1 MANLVDIFTQSSGLK
16 GETTVL
22 STSEDLPKD
31 KPSLFDS
38 LLKTSIED
46 IENSSAQNTNSKIVS
61 QNITSNLEKSP
72 LDAEVIE
79 VNTKLIDE
87 GLDSEAINLD
97 ENSNSEE
104 VIKDLSKNITN
115 ELNKDNTKKDEIKEP
130 TKNIQNSI
138 SSKNSLLDRL
148 VLEVKN
154 SNLEQVPKVEQI
166 LSEPLENVDIV
177 NSDKSFIKSLDKV
190 IEGLKNQ
197 NNLEQKLDSE
207 KIIISKDDKLVEI
220 IKEQE
225 ILIEDING
233 NSLKMEI
240 NSKDELKSALDEIM
254 SRLSVIEQY
263 STEKK
268 EDEKPKEDKPKEQEI
283 LIEDI
288 NGNNLQIKDDNSQ
301 NLDDVTLETTQNLS
315 QIIVNSEDRQN
326 IENQIETSVVLKDGL
341 NFENILIVEDEVAN
355 SDAIKNETVKNE
367 NNLNSQ
373 NILIVENEVVKTEN
387 NTKVDQ
393 KLSLMDQLIQT
404 NSKKDI
410 TTKIEESATSNP
422 QSVEQINKNSKDVA
436 SNIFLAEQKN
446 SLNNQLLF
454 NKNEAVNI
462 LKNASSIEDI
472 EKSANIL
479 DLDANNL
486 EVEQNISSESLND
499 LSVDEKEILD
509 RKNILNSILNEKNIR
524 SVDVRNLITNSI
536 EASKAL
542 LEDTINI
549 LDDKILDIQPN
560 LVNSIQSRIVGA
572 KQQMA
577 SMMSDVA
584 RQMYENYKPPVTVF
598 RMNLNPGDLGTI
610 SVLMKQDKSSGLTIN
625 MSVSNI
631 ATLELLMENQNMLR
645 NSLAKTF
652 NDSANFNLDFSKG
665 EGGQSQGDSSSNQN
679 QRDKRDSNTQ
689 EILRLKKENKDY
701 EEKNDYM

>member
-1 MANLVDIFTQSSGLK
+1 MANLVDIFTQTSGLK

-46 IENSSAQNTNSKIVS
+46 IENSSTQNTNSKIVS
-61 QNITSNLEKSP
+61 QNSTSNLEKSP
-72 LDAEVIE
+72 LDGEVLEID
-79 VNTKLIDE
+79 TKLS
-87 GLDSEAINLD
+87 GEAIEFETINLD

-104 VIKDLSKNITN
+104 VIKDLSKNVTN
-115 ELNKDNTKKDEIKEP
+115 DLNNDNTKKDEAKEP
-130 TKNIQNSI
+130 VKNIQNSL

-154 SNLEQVPKVEQI
+154 SNLEQVSKGEQI
-166 LSEPLENVDIV
+166 LSEPLKNLENVDIES
-177 NSDKSFIKSLDKV
+177 NDKTFIKSLDEV
-190 IEGLKNQ
+190 IEDLKSQ
-197 NNLEQKLDSE
+197 NNLEEKLDSE
-207 KIIISKDDKLVEI
+207 KIIISKDDKSVEI

-225 ILIEDING
+225 VLV
-233 NSLKMEI
+233 K
-240 NSKDELKSALDEIM
+240 
-254 SRLSVIEQY
+254 
-263 STEKK
+263 
-268 EDEKPKEDKPKEQEI
+268 
-283 LIEDI
+283 DI
-288 NGNNLQIKDDNSQ
+288 NGNNLQIKDENSQ

-315 QIIVNSEDRQN
+315 QIVVNSEDRQN
-326 IENQIETSVVLKDGL
+326 IENQIETSTVLKDSL

-355 SDAIKNETVKNE
+355 SDAIKNEVIKNE
-367 NNLNSQ
+367 NKVISENV
-373 NILIVENEVVKTEN
+373 LIIQDEAIKSEDVKINN

-410 TTKIEESATSNP
+410 TTKIEESDTSNP

-509 RKNILNSILNEKNIR
+509 RKNILNSILNEKDVR

-549 LDDKILDIQPN
+549 VDDKVLDIQPN

-652 NDSANFNLDFSKG
+652 NDNANFNLDFSKG

-679 QRDKRDSNTQ
+679 QKDKRDSNTQ

>member
-1 MANLVDIFTQSSGLK
+1 MANLVDIFTQLSGLK

-61 QNITSNLEKSP
+61 QNITLNLEKSS
-72 LDAEVIE
+72 LDAEVVE

-87 GLDSEAINLD
+87 SLDSEAINLD
-97 ENSNSEE
+97 ENSNIEE

-225 ILIEDING
+225 IL
-233 NSLKMEI
+233 
-240 NSKDELKSALDEIM
+240 
-254 SRLSVIEQY
+254 V
-263 STEKK
+263 
-268 EDEKPKEDKPKEQEI
+268 
-283 LIEDI
+283 EDI
-288 NGNNLQIKDDNSQ
+288 NGNNLQIKDDNIQ
-301 NLDDVTLETTQNLS
+301 NLDELTLETTQNLS

-326 IENQIETSVVLKDGL
+326 IENQIETSIVLKDSL
-341 NFENILIVEDEVAN
+341 NFENILIVEDEVVK

-367 NNLNSQ
+367 NKLNSQ

>member
-1 MANLVDIFTQSSGLK
+1 MANLVDIFTQTSGLK

-46 IENSSAQNTNSKIVS
+46 IENSSTQNTNSKIVS
-61 QNITSNLEKSP
+61 QNSTSNLEKSP
-72 LDAEVIE
+72 LDGEVLEID
-79 VNTKLIDE
+79 TKLS
-87 GLDSEAINLD
+87 GEAIEFETINLD

-104 VIKDLSKNITN
+104 VIKDLSKNVTN
-115 ELNKDNTKKDEIKEP
+115 DLNNDNTKKDEAKEP
-130 TKNIQNSI
+130 VKNIQNSL

-154 SNLEQVPKVEQI
+154 SNLEQVSKGEQI
-166 LSEPLENVDIV
+166 LSEPLKNLENVDIES
-177 NSDKSFIKSLDKV
+177 NDKTFIKSLDEV
-190 IEGLKNQ
+190 IEDLKSQ
-197 NNLEQKLDSE
+197 NNLEEKLDSS
-207 KIIISKDDKLVEI
+207 KIVISKDDKSVEI

-225 ILIEDING
+225 VLVKDING
-233 NSLKMEI
+233 NSL
-240 NSKDELKSALDEIM
+240 
-254 SRLSVIEQY
+254 
-263 STEKK
+263 
-268 EDEKPKEDKPKEQEI
+268 
-283 LIEDI
+283 
-288 NGNNLQIKDDNSQ
+288 QIKDENTKVVELVTSEKTQ
-301 NLDDVTLETTQNLS
+301 DVS
-315 QIIVNSEDRQN
+315 QIIVN
-326 IENQIETSVVLKDGL
+326 IENTQELENKIQTSTILKDSL
-341 NFENILIVEDEVAN
+341 NSENILIVQDEIVN
-355 SDAIKNETVKNE
+355 DEAIKNEVIKNE
-367 NNLNSQ
+367 NKVISENV
-373 NILIVENEVVKTEN
+373 LIIQDEAIKSEDVKINN

-393 KLSLMDQLIQT
+393 KLSLMDQLIQS

-410 TTKIEESATSNP
+410 TTKIEEAVSLNP
-422 QSVEQINKNSKDVA
+422 QSIEQTNKNSKDVA

-479 DLDANNL
+479 DLNANNL
-486 EVEQNISSESLND
+486 EVEQNISSENLTD

-509 RKNILNSILNEKNIR
+509 RKNILNSILNEKDVR

-549 LDDKILDIQPN
+549 VDDKVLDIQPN

-652 NDSANFNLDFSKG
+652 NDNANFNLDFSKG

-679 QRDKRDSNTQ
+679 QKDKRDSNTQ

>member
-233 NSLKMEI
+233 N
-240 NSKDELKSALDEIM
+240 
-254 SRLSVIEQY
+254 
-263 STEKK
+263 
-268 EDEKPKEDKPKEQEI
+268 
-283 LIEDI
+283 
-288 NGNNLQIKDDNSQ
+288 NLQIKDENSQ
-301 NLDDVTLETTQNLS
+301 NLDDLTLETTQNLS

-326 IENQIETSVVLKDGL
+326 IENQIETSTVLKDSL

-462 LKNASSIEDI
+462 LKNASTIEDI

>member
-1 MANLVDIFTQSSGLK
+1 MANLVDIFTQTSGLK

-46 IENSSAQNTNSKIVS
+46 IENSSTQNTNSKIVS
-61 QNITSNLEKSP
+61 QNSTSNLEKSP
-72 LDAEVIE
+72 LDGEVLEID
-79 VNTKLIDE
+79 TKLS
-87 GLDSEAINLD
+87 GEAIEFETINLD

-104 VIKDLSKNITN
+104 VIKDLSKNVTN
-115 ELNKDNTKKDEIKEP
+115 DLNNDNTKKDEAKEP
-130 TKNIQNSI
+130 VKNIQNSL

-154 SNLEQVPKVEQI
+154 SNLEQVSKGEQI
-166 LSEPLENVDIV
+166 LSEPLKNLENVDIES
-177 NSDKSFIKSLDKV
+177 NDKTFIKSLDEV
-190 IEGLKNQ
+190 IEDLKSQ
-197 NNLEQKLDSE
+197 NNLEEKLDSS
-207 KIIISKDDKLVEI
+207 KIVISKDDKSVEI

-225 ILIEDING
+225 VLVKDING
-233 NSLKMEI
+233 NSL
-240 NSKDELKSALDEIM
+240 
-254 SRLSVIEQY
+254 
-263 STEKK
+263 
-268 EDEKPKEDKPKEQEI
+268 
-283 LIEDI
+283 
-288 NGNNLQIKDDNSQ
+288 QIKDENTKVVELVTSEKTQ
-301 NLDDVTLETTQNLS
+301 DVS
-315 QIIVNSEDRQN
+315 QIIVN
-326 IENQIETSVVLKDGL
+326 IENTQELENKIQTSTILKDSL
-341 NFENILIVEDEVAN
+341 NSENILIVQDEIVN
-355 SDAIKNETVKNE
+355 DEAIKNEVIKNE
-367 NNLNSQ
+367 NKVISENV
-373 NILIVENEVVKTEN
+373 LIIQDEAIKSEDVKINN
-387 NTKVDQ
+387 NTKVEQ

-410 TTKIEESATSNP
+410 TAKIEEAVSLNP
-422 QSVEQINKNSKDVA
+422 QSIEQTNKNSKELA
-436 SNIFLAEQKN
+436 SNIFLADQKN

-454 NKNEAVNI
+454 NKNEAINI
-462 LKNASSIEDI
+462 LKNASGIEDI

-479 DLDANNL
+479 DLNANNL
-486 EVEQNISSESLND
+486 EVEQNISSENLTD

-509 RKNILNSILNEKNIR
+509 RKNILNSILNEKDVR

-549 LDDKILDIQPN
+549 VDDKVLDIQPN

-689 EILRLKKENKDY
+689 EILKLKKENKDY

>member
-16 GETTVL
+16 GEATVL

-61 QNITSNLEKSP
+61 QNITSNLEKSS

-87 GLDSEAINLD
+87 VLDSEAINLD

-233 NSLKMEI
+233 N
-240 NSKDELKSALDEIM
+240 
-254 SRLSVIEQY
+254 
-263 STEKK
+263 
-268 EDEKPKEDKPKEQEI
+268 
-283 LIEDI
+283 
-288 NGNNLQIKDDNSQ
+288 NLQIKDDNSQ
-301 NLDDVTLETTQNLS
+301 NLDEVTLETTQNLS

-326 IENQIETSVVLKDGL
+326 IENQIETSTVLKDSL

-689 EILRLKKENKDY
+689 DILKLKKENKDY

>member
-1 MANLVDIFTQSSGLK
+1 MANLVDIFTQTSGLK

-46 IENSSAQNTNSKIVS
+46 IENSSTQNTNSKIVS
-61 QNITSNLEKSP
+61 QNSTSNLEKSP
-72 LDAEVIE
+72 LDGEVLEID
-79 VNTKLIDE
+79 TKLS
-87 GLDSEAINLD
+87 GEAIEFETINLD

-104 VIKDLSKNITN
+104 VIKDLSKNVTN
-115 ELNKDNTKKDEIKEP
+115 DLNNDNTKKDEAKEP
-130 TKNIQNSI
+130 VKNIQNSL

-154 SNLEQVPKVEQI
+154 SNLEQVSKGEQI
-166 LSEPLENVDIV
+166 LSEPLKNLENVDIES
-177 NSDKSFIKSLDKV
+177 NDKTFIKSLDEV
-190 IEGLKNQ
+190 IEDLKSQ
-197 NNLEQKLDSE
+197 NNLEEKLDSE
-207 KIIISKDDKLVEI
+207 KIIISQDDKSVEI

-225 ILIEDING
+225 VLAKDING
-233 NSLKMEI
+233 NSL
-240 NSKDELKSALDEIM
+240 
-254 SRLSVIEQY
+254 
-263 STEKK
+263 
-268 EDEKPKEDKPKEQEI
+268 
-283 LIEDI
+283 
-288 NGNNLQIKDDNSQ
+288 QIKDENTKVVELVTSEKTQ
-301 NLDDVTLETTQNLS
+301 DVS
-315 QIIVNSEDRQN
+315 QIIVN
-326 IENQIETSVVLKDGL
+326 IENTQELENKIQTSTILKDSL
-341 NFENILIVEDEVAN
+341 NSENILIVQDEIVN
-355 SDAIKNETVKNE
+355 DEAIKNEVIKNE
-367 NNLNSQ
+367 NKVISENV
-373 NILIVENEVVKTEN
+373 LIIQDEAIKSEDVKINN
-387 NTKVDQ
+387 NTKVEQ

-410 TTKIEESATSNP
+410 TTKIEEAVSLNP
-422 QSVEQINKNSKDVA
+422 QSIEQTNKNSKDVA

-479 DLDANNL
+479 DLNANNL

-509 RKNILNSILNEKNIR
+509 RKNILNSILNEKDVR

-549 LDDKILDIQPN
+549 VDDKVLDIQSN

-679 QRDKRDSNTQ
+679 QKDKRDSNTQ

>member
-166 LSEPLENVDIV
+166 LSEPLENVDIA

-233 NSLKMEI
+233 N
-240 NSKDELKSALDEIM
+240 
-254 SRLSVIEQY
+254 
-263 STEKK
+263 
-268 EDEKPKEDKPKEQEI
+268 
-283 LIEDI
+283 
-288 NGNNLQIKDDNSQ
+288 NLQIKDENSQ

-326 IENQIETSVVLKDGL
+326 IENQIETSTVLKDSL

-462 LKNASSIEDI
+462 LKNASTIEDI

-689 EILRLKKENKDY
+689 EILKLKKENKDY

>member
-1 MANLVDIFTQSSGLK
+1 MANLVDIFTQTSGLK

-46 IENSSAQNTNSKIVS
+46 IENSSTQNTNSKIVS
-61 QNITSNLEKSP
+61 QNSTSNLEKSP
-72 LDAEVIE
+72 LDGEVLEID
-79 VNTKLIDE
+79 TKLS
-87 GLDSEAINLD
+87 GEAIEFETINLD

-104 VIKDLSKNITN
+104 VIKDLSKNVTN
-115 ELNKDNTKKDEIKEP
+115 DLNNDNTKKDEAKEP
-130 TKNIQNSI
+130 VKNIQNSL

-154 SNLEQVPKVEQI
+154 SNLEQVSKGEQI
-166 LSEPLENVDIV
+166 LSEPLKNVDIV
-177 NSDKSFIKSLDKV
+177 NSDKTFIKSLDKV
-190 IEGLKNQ
+190 IEVLKNQ
-197 NNLEQKLDSE
+197 NNLEEKLDSS
-207 KIIISKDDKLVEI
+207 KIVISKDDKSVEI

-225 ILIEDING
+225 VLVKDING
-233 NSLKMEI
+233 NSL
-240 NSKDELKSALDEIM
+240 
-254 SRLSVIEQY
+254 
-263 STEKK
+263 
-268 EDEKPKEDKPKEQEI
+268 
-283 LIEDI
+283 
-288 NGNNLQIKDDNSQ
+288 QIKDENTKVVELVTSEKTQ
-301 NLDDVTLETTQNLS
+301 DVS
-315 QIIVNSEDRQN
+315 QIIVN
-326 IENQIETSVVLKDGL
+326 IENTQELENKIQTSTILKDSL
-341 NFENILIVEDEVAN
+341 NSENILIVQDEIVN
-355 SDAIKNETVKNE
+355 DEAIKNEVIKNE
-367 NNLNSQ
+367 NKVISENV
-373 NILIVENEVVKTEN
+373 LIIQDEAIKSEDVKINN
-387 NTKVDQ
+387 NTKVEQ
-393 KLSLMDQLIQT
+393 KLSLMDQLIQS

-410 TTKIEESATSNP
+410 TAKIEEAVSLNP
-422 QSVEQINKNSKDVA
+422 QSIEQTNKNSKELA
-436 SNIFLAEQKN
+436 SNIFLADQKN

-462 LKNASSIEDI
+462 LKNASGIEDI

-479 DLDANNL
+479 DLNANNL
-486 EVEQNISSESLND
+486 EVEQNISSENLTD

-509 RKNILNSILNEKNIR
+509 RKNILNSILNEKDVR

-549 LDDKILDIQPN
+549 VDDKVLDIQPN

-679 QRDKRDSNTQ
+679 QKDKRDSNTQ

>member
-1 MANLVDIFTQSSGLK
+1 MANLVDIFTQSSVLK
-16 GETTVL
+16 GEATVL

-72 LDAEVIE
+72 LDAEAIE

-87 GLDSEAINLD
+87 GFDSQAINLD

-166 LSEPLENVDIV
+166 LSEPLKNLENVDIE
-177 NSDKSFIKSLDKV
+177 NNDKTFIKSLDKV
-190 IEGLKNQ
+190 IEGLKSQ
-197 NNLEQKLDSE
+197 NNLEEKLDNS
-207 KIIISKDDKLVEI
+207 KIVISKDDKSVEI
-220 IKEQE
+220 I
-225 ILIEDING
+225 
-233 NSLKMEI
+233 
-240 NSKDELKSALDEIM
+240 
-254 SRLSVIEQY
+254 
-263 STEKK
+263 
-268 EDEKPKEDKPKEQEI
+268 KEQEI

-288 NGNNLQIKDDNSQ
+288 NGNNLQIKDENSQ
-301 NLDDVTLETTQNLS
+301 NLDDLTLETTQNLS
-315 QIIVNSEDRQN
+315 QIIVNSEDGQN
-326 IENQIETSVVLKDGL
+326 IENQIETSTVLKDSL
-341 NFENILIVEDEVAN
+341 NFENILIVEDEVVK

-393 KLSLMDQLIQT
+393 KLSLMDQLIQA

>member
-61 QNITSNLEKSP
+61 QNITSNLEKSS

-233 NSLKMEI
+233 N
-240 NSKDELKSALDEIM
+240 
-254 SRLSVIEQY
+254 
-263 STEKK
+263 
-268 EDEKPKEDKPKEQEI
+268 
-283 LIEDI
+283 
-288 NGNNLQIKDDNSQ
+288 NLQIKDENSQ
-301 NLDDVTLETTQNLS
+301 NLDDVNLETTQNLS
-315 QIIVNSEDRQN
+315 QIIVNNEDRQN
-326 IENQIETSVVLKDGL
+326 IENQIETSTVLKDGL

-355 SDAIKNETVKNE
+355 SDTIKNETVKNE

-410 TTKIEESATSNP
+410 TTKIEESSTSNP

>member
-61 QNITSNLEKSP
+61 QNITSNLENSS
-72 LDAEVIE
+72 LESEVVE

-87 GLDSEAINLD
+87 VLDSEAINLD

-104 VIKDLSKNITN
+104 VIKDLSKNIKN

-166 LSEPLENVDIV
+166 LSEPLENVDIA

-225 ILIEDING
+225 IL
-233 NSLKMEI
+233 
-240 NSKDELKSALDEIM
+240 
-254 SRLSVIEQY
+254 V
-263 STEKK
+263 
-268 EDEKPKEDKPKEQEI
+268 
-283 LIEDI
+283 EDI
-288 NGNNLQIKDDNSQ
+288 NGNNLQIKDENSQ
-301 NLDDVTLETTQNLS
+301 NLDDLTLETTQNLS

-326 IENQIETSVVLKDGL
+326 IENQIETSTVLKDSL

-422 QSVEQINKNSKDVA
+422 QSLEQINKNSKEVA

-462 LKNASSIEDI
+462 LKNASTIEDI

-689 EILRLKKENKDY
+689 DILKLKKENKDY

>member
-233 NSLKMEI
+233 N
-240 NSKDELKSALDEIM
+240 
-254 SRLSVIEQY
+254 
-263 STEKK
+263 
-268 EDEKPKEDKPKEQEI
+268 
-283 LIEDI
+283 
-288 NGNNLQIKDDNSQ
+288 NLQIKDENSQ
-301 NLDDVTLETTQNLS
+301 NLDDLTLETTQNLS

-326 IENQIETSVVLKDGL
+326 IENQIETSTVLKDSL

-462 LKNASSIEDI
+462 LKNASTIEDI

-689 EILRLKKENKDY
+689 DILKLKKENKDY

>member
-16 GETTVL
+16 GEATVL

-46 IENSSAQNTNSKIVS
+46 IENSSTQNTNSKIVS
-61 QNITSNLEKSP
+61 QNITSNLEKSS

-87 GLDSEAINLD
+87 GLDSEDINLD

-207 KIIISKDDKLVEI
+207 KIIISQDDKLVEI

-233 NSLKMEI
+233 N
-240 NSKDELKSALDEIM
+240 
-254 SRLSVIEQY
+254 
-263 STEKK
+263 
-268 EDEKPKEDKPKEQEI
+268 
-283 LIEDI
+283 
-288 NGNNLQIKDDNSQ
+288 NLQIKDENSQ

-326 IENQIETSVVLKDGL
+326 IENQIETSVVLKDSL

-355 SDAIKNETVKNE
+355 SDTIKNETVKNE

-393 KLSLMDQLIQT
+393 KLSLMDQLIQS

-410 TTKIEESATSNP
+410 TAKIEEAVSLNP
-422 QSVEQINKNSKDVA
+422 ESIEQTNKNSKELA
-436 SNIFLAEQKN
+436 SNIFLADQKN

-462 LKNASSIEDI
+462 LKNASGIEDI

-479 DLDANNL
+479 DLNANNL
-486 EVEQNISSESLND
+486 EVEQNISSENLTD

-509 RKNILNSILNEKNIR
+509 RKNILNSILNEKDVR

-549 LDDKILDIQPN
+549 VDDKVLDIQPN

-652 NDSANFNLDFSKG
+652 NDNANFNLDFSKG

-679 QRDKRDSNTQ
+679 QKDKRDSNTQ

>member
-97 ENSNSEE
+97 ENSNTNSEE

-154 SNLEQVPKVEQI
+154 SNLEQVSKGEQI
-166 LSEPLENVDIV
+166 LSEPLKNLENVDIES
-177 NSDKSFIKSLDKV
+177 NDKTFIKSLDEV
-190 IEGLKNQ
+190 IEDLKSQ
-197 NNLEQKLDSE
+197 NNLEEKLDSE

-225 ILIEDING
+225 VLVKDING
-233 NSLKMEI
+233 NSL
-240 NSKDELKSALDEIM
+240 
-254 SRLSVIEQY
+254 
-263 STEKK
+263 
-268 EDEKPKEDKPKEQEI
+268 
-283 LIEDI
+283 
-288 NGNNLQIKDDNSQ
+288 QIKDENGQ
-301 NLDDVTLETTQNLS
+301 NLDEVTLETTQNLS
-315 QIIVNSEDRQN
+315 QIVVNSED
-326 IENQIETSVVLKDGL
+326 IENQIETSTVLKDSL

-355 SDAIKNETVKNE
+355 IDAIKNETVKNE

-373 NILIVENEVVKTEN
+373 NILIVEDEVVKTEN

-410 TTKIEESATSNP
+410 TTKIDESDTSNP
-422 QSVEQINKNSKDVA
+422 LSVEQINKNSKEVA

-454 NKNEAVNI
+454 NKNEALNI
-462 LKNASSIEDI
+462 LKNASTIEDI

-499 LSVDEKEILD
+499 LSVDEQEILD

-689 EILRLKKENKDY
+689 EILKLKKENKDY

>member
-87 GLDSEAINLD
+87 VLDSEAINLD

-233 NSLKMEI
+233 N
-240 NSKDELKSALDEIM
+240 
-254 SRLSVIEQY
+254 
-263 STEKK
+263 
-268 EDEKPKEDKPKEQEI
+268 
-283 LIEDI
+283 
-288 NGNNLQIKDDNSQ
+288 NLQIKDENSQ
-301 NLDDVTLETTQNLS
+301 NFDDVTLETTQNLS

-326 IENQIETSVVLKDGL
+326 IENQIETSTVLKDSL

-355 SDAIKNETVKNE
+355 SDTIKNETVKNE

-422 QSVEQINKNSKDVA
+422 QSVEQINKNSKELA

-462 LKNASSIEDI
+462 LKNASTIEDI

-524 SVDVRNLITNSI
+524 SVDVRNLITKSI

-584 RQMYENYKPPVTVF
+584 RQIYENYKPPVTVF

>member
-61 QNITSNLEKSP
+61 QNITSNLEKSS

-87 GLDSEAINLD
+87 GLDSQAINLD

-233 NSLKMEI
+233 N
-240 NSKDELKSALDEIM
+240 
-254 SRLSVIEQY
+254 
-263 STEKK
+263 
-268 EDEKPKEDKPKEQEI
+268 
-283 LIEDI
+283 
-288 NGNNLQIKDDNSQ
+288 NLQIKDENSQ

-326 IENQIETSVVLKDGL
+326 VENQIETSTVLKDSL

-462 LKNASSIEDI
+462 LKNASTIEDI

-631 ATLELLMENQNMLR
+631 TTLELLMENQNMLR

-689 EILRLKKENKDY
+689 EILKLKKENKDY

>member
-61 QNITSNLEKSP
+61 QNITSNLEKSS
-72 LDAEVIE
+72 LDAEVIG

-233 NSLKMEI
+233 N
-240 NSKDELKSALDEIM
+240 
-254 SRLSVIEQY
+254 
-263 STEKK
+263 
-268 EDEKPKEDKPKEQEI
+268 
-283 LIEDI
+283 
-288 NGNNLQIKDDNSQ
+288 NLQIKDENSQ

-315 QIIVNSEDRQN
+315 QIIVNSEDGQN
-326 IENQIETSVVLKDGL
+326 IENQIETSTVLKDSL
-341 NFENILIVEDEVAN
+341 NFENILIVEDEVVK
-355 SDAIKNETVKNE
+355 SDAIKNETVKTE
-367 NNLNSQ
+367 NKLNSQ

-410 TTKIEESATSNP
+410 TAKIEESATSNP
-422 QSVEQINKNSKDVA
+422 QSIEQINKNSKEVA

-462 LKNASSIEDI
+462 LKNASTIEDI

-689 EILRLKKENKDY
+689 DILKLKKENKDY

>member
-1 MANLVDIFTQSSGLK
+1 MANLVDIFTQTSGLK
-16 GETTVL
+16 GEATVL

-46 IENSSAQNTNSKIVS
+46 IENSSAQNTNLKIVS

-72 LDAEVIE
+72 LDAEVVE

-190 IEGLKNQ
+190 IEDLKSQ

-233 NSLKMEI
+233 N
-240 NSKDELKSALDEIM
+240 
-254 SRLSVIEQY
+254 
-263 STEKK
+263 
-268 EDEKPKEDKPKEQEI
+268 
-283 LIEDI
+283 
-288 NGNNLQIKDDNSQ
+288 NLQIKDENSQ
-301 NLDDVTLETTQNLS
+301 NLDDVNLETTQNLS

-326 IENQIETSVVLKDGL
+326 VENQIETSIVLKDSL

-462 LKNASSIEDI
+462 LKNASTIEDI

-689 EILRLKKENKDY
+689 EILKLKKENKDY

>member
-1 MANLVDIFTQSSGLK
+1 MANLVDIFTQTSGLK

-46 IENSSAQNTNSKIVS
+46 IENSSTQNTNSKIVS
-61 QNITSNLEKSP
+61 QNSTSNLEKSP
-72 LDAEVIE
+72 LDGEVLEID
-79 VNTKLIDE
+79 TKLS
-87 GLDSEAINLD
+87 GEAIEFETINLD

-104 VIKDLSKNITN
+104 VIKDLSKNVTN
-115 ELNKDNTKKDEIKEP
+115 DLNNDNTKKDEAKEP
-130 TKNIQNSI
+130 VKNIQNSL

-154 SNLEQVPKVEQI
+154 SNLEQVSKGEQI
-166 LSEPLENVDIV
+166 LSEPLKNLENVDIES
-177 NSDKSFIKSLDKV
+177 NDKTFIKSLDEV
-190 IEGLKNQ
+190 IEDLKSQ
-197 NNLEQKLDSE
+197 NNLEEKLDSS
-207 KIIISKDDKLVEI
+207 KIVISKDDKSVEI

-225 ILIEDING
+225 VLVKDING
-233 NSLKMEI
+233 NSL
-240 NSKDELKSALDEIM
+240 
-254 SRLSVIEQY
+254 
-263 STEKK
+263 
-268 EDEKPKEDKPKEQEI
+268 
-283 LIEDI
+283 
-288 NGNNLQIKDDNSQ
+288 QIKDENTKVVELVTSEKTQ
-301 NLDDVTLETTQNLS
+301 DVS
-315 QIIVNSEDRQN
+315 QIIVN
-326 IENQIETSVVLKDGL
+326 IENTQELENKIQTSTILKDSL
-341 NFENILIVEDEVAN
+341 NSENILIVQDEIVN
-355 SDAIKNETVKNE
+355 DEAIKNEVIKNE
-367 NNLNSQ
+367 NKVISENV
-373 NILIVENEVVKTEN
+373 LIIQDEAIKSEDVKINN
-387 NTKVDQ
+387 NTKVEQ
-393 KLSLMDQLIQT
+393 KLSLMDQLIQS

-410 TTKIEESATSNP
+410 TAKIEEAVSLNP
-422 QSVEQINKNSKDVA
+422 QSIEQTNKNSKELA
-436 SNIFLAEQKN
+436 SNIFLADQKN

-454 NKNEAVNI
+454 NKNEAINI

-479 DLDANNL
+479 DLNANNL
-486 EVEQNISSESLND
+486 EVEQNISSENLTD

-509 RKNILNSILNEKNIR
+509 RKNILNSILNEKDVR

-549 LDDKILDIQPN
+549 VDDKVLDIQPN

-689 EILRLKKENKDY
+689 DILKLKKENKDY

>member
-46 IENSSAQNTNSKIVS
+46 IENSSTQNTNSKIVS

-72 LDAEVIE
+72 LDAEVVE

-197 NNLEQKLDSE
+197 NNLEQKLNNS
-207 KIIISKDDKLVEI
+207 KIVISQDDKSVEI

-225 ILIEDING
+225 IL
-233 NSLKMEI
+233 
-240 NSKDELKSALDEIM
+240 
-254 SRLSVIEQY
+254 V
-263 STEKK
+263 
-268 EDEKPKEDKPKEQEI
+268 
-283 LIEDI
+283 EDI

-301 NLDDVTLETTQNLS
+301 NFDDVTLETTQNLS

-326 IENQIETSVVLKDGL
+326 VENQIETSTVLKDSL

-410 TTKIEESATSNP
+410 TTKIEESTTSNP

>member
-1 MANLVDIFTQSSGLK
+1 MANLVDIFTQTSGLK

-46 IENSSAQNTNSKIVS
+46 IENSSTQNTNSKIVS
-61 QNITSNLEKSP
+61 QNSTSNSEKSP
-72 LDAEVIE
+72 LDGEVLEID
-79 VNTKLIDE
+79 TKLS
-87 GLDSEAINLD
+87 GEAIEFETINLD

-104 VIKDLSKNITN
+104 VIKDLSKNVTN
-115 ELNKDNTKKDEIKEP
+115 DLNNDNTKKDEAKEP
-130 TKNIQNSI
+130 VKNIQNSL

-154 SNLEQVPKVEQI
+154 SNLEQVSKGEQI
-166 LSEPLENVDIV
+166 LSEPLKNLENVDIES
-177 NSDKSFIKSLDKV
+177 NDKTFIKSLDEV
-190 IEGLKNQ
+190 IEDLKSQ
-197 NNLEQKLDSE
+197 NNLEEKLDSS
-207 KIIISKDDKLVEI
+207 KIVISKDDKSVEI

-225 ILIEDING
+225 VLVKDING
-233 NSLKMEI
+233 NSL
-240 NSKDELKSALDEIM
+240 
-254 SRLSVIEQY
+254 
-263 STEKK
+263 
-268 EDEKPKEDKPKEQEI
+268 
-283 LIEDI
+283 
-288 NGNNLQIKDDNSQ
+288 QIKDENTKVVELVTSEKTQ
-301 NLDDVTLETTQNLS
+301 DVS
-315 QIIVNSEDRQN
+315 QIIVN
-326 IENQIETSVVLKDGL
+326 IENTQELENKIQTSTILKDSL
-341 NFENILIVEDEVAN
+341 NSENILIVQDEIVN
-355 SDAIKNETVKNE
+355 DEAIKNEVIKNE
-367 NNLNSQ
+367 NKVISENV
-373 NILIVENEVVKTEN
+373 LIIQDEAIKSEDVKINN
-387 NTKVDQ
+387 NTKVEQ
-393 KLSLMDQLIQT
+393 KLSLMDQLIQS

-410 TTKIEESATSNP
+410 TAKIEEAVSLNP
-422 QSVEQINKNSKDVA
+422 QSIEQTNKNSKELA
-436 SNIFLAEQKN
+436 SNIFLADQKN

-454 NKNEAVNI
+454 NKNEAINI
-462 LKNASSIEDI
+462 LKNASGIEDI

-479 DLDANNL
+479 DLNANNL
-486 EVEQNISSESLND
+486 EVEQNISSENLTD

-509 RKNILNSILNEKNIR
+509 RKNILNSILNEKNVR

-549 LDDKILDIQPN
+549 VDDKVLDIQPN

-652 NDSANFNLDFSKG
+652 NDNANFNLDFSKG

-679 QRDKRDSNTQ
+679 QKDKRDSNTQ

>member
-1 MANLVDIFTQSSGLK
+1 MANLVDIFTQTSGLK
-16 GETTVL
+16 GEATVL

-87 GLDSEAINLD
+87 GLDSQAINLD

-225 ILIEDING
+225 IL
-233 NSLKMEI
+233 
-240 NSKDELKSALDEIM
+240 
-254 SRLSVIEQY
+254 V
-263 STEKK
+263 
-268 EDEKPKEDKPKEQEI
+268 
-283 LIEDI
+283 EDI

-301 NLDDVTLETTQNLS
+301 NLDDLTLETTQNLS

-326 IENQIETSVVLKDGL
+326 IENQIETSTVLKDSL

-355 SDAIKNETVKNE
+355 SDTIKNETVKNE
-367 NNLNSQ
+367 NKLNSQ

-472 EKSANIL
+472 EKSSNIL

-665 EGGQSQGDSSSNQN
+665 EGGQSQGNSSSNQN

>member
-1 MANLVDIFTQSSGLK
+1 MANLVDIFTQTSGLK

-46 IENSSAQNTNSKIVS
+46 IENSSTQNTNSKIVS
-61 QNITSNLEKSP
+61 QNSTSNLEKSP
-72 LDAEVIE
+72 LDGEVLEID
-79 VNTKLIDE
+79 TKLS
-87 GLDSEAINLD
+87 GEAIEFETINLD

-104 VIKDLSKNITN
+104 VIKDLSKNVTN
-115 ELNKDNTKKDEIKEP
+115 DLNNDNTKKDEAKEP
-130 TKNIQNSI
+130 VKNIQNSL

-154 SNLEQVPKVEQI
+154 SNLEQVSKGEQI
-166 LSEPLENVDIV
+166 LSEPLKNLENVDIES
-177 NSDKSFIKSLDKV
+177 NDKTFIKSLDEV
-190 IEGLKNQ
+190 IEDLKSQ
-197 NNLEQKLDSE
+197 NNLEEKLDNS
-207 KIIISKDDKLVEI
+207 KIVISKDDKSVEI
-220 IKEQE
+220 IREQE
-225 ILIEDING
+225 VLVKDING
-233 NSLKMEI
+233 NSL
-240 NSKDELKSALDEIM
+240 
-254 SRLSVIEQY
+254 
-263 STEKK
+263 
-268 EDEKPKEDKPKEQEI
+268 
-283 LIEDI
+283 
-288 NGNNLQIKDDNSQ
+288 QIKDENTKVVE
-301 NLDDVTLETTQNLS
+301 LVTLEKTQDVS
-315 QIIVNSEDRQN
+315 QIIVN
-326 IENQIETSVVLKDGL
+326 IENTQELENKIQTSTILKDSL
-341 NFENILIVEDEVAN
+341 NSENILIVQDEIVN
-355 SDAIKNETVKNE
+355 DEAIKNEVIKNE
-367 NNLNSQ
+367 NKVISENV
-373 NILIVENEVVKTEN
+373 LIIQDEAIKSEDVKINN
-387 NTKVDQ
+387 NTKVEQ
-393 KLSLMDQLIQT
+393 KLSLMDQLIQS

-410 TTKIEESATSNP
+410 TAKIEEAVSLNP
-422 QSVEQINKNSKDVA
+422 QSIEQTNKNSKELA
-436 SNIFLAEQKN
+436 SNIFLADQKN

-454 NKNEAVNI
+454 NKNEAINI
-462 LKNASSIEDI
+462 LKNASGIEDI

-479 DLDANNL
+479 DLNANNL
-486 EVEQNISSESLND
+486 EVEQNISSENLTD

-509 RKNILNSILNEKNIR
+509 RKNILNSILNEKDVR

-549 LDDKILDIQPN
+549 VDDKVLDIQSN

-652 NDSANFNLDFSKG
+652 NDNANFNLDFSKG

-679 QRDKRDSNTQ
+679 QKDKRDSNTQ

>member
-46 IENSSAQNTNSKIVS
+46 IENSSTQNTNSKIVS
-61 QNITSNLEKSP
+61 QNITSNLENSP

-87 GLDSEAINLD
+87 ALDFEAINLD
-97 ENSNSEE
+97 ENSNTNSEE

-115 ELNKDNTKKDEIKEP
+115 ELSKDNTKKDEIKEP

-154 SNLEQVPKVEQI
+154 SNLEQVSKGEQI
-166 LSEPLENVDIV
+166 LSEPLKNLENVDIES
-177 NSDKSFIKSLDKV
+177 NDKTFIKSLDKV
-190 IEGLKNQ
+190 IEDLKSQ

-207 KIIISKDDKLVEI
+207 KIIISKDDKSVEI
-220 IKEQE
+220 I
-225 ILIEDING
+225 
-233 NSLKMEI
+233 
-240 NSKDELKSALDEIM
+240 
-254 SRLSVIEQY
+254 
-263 STEKK
+263 
-268 EDEKPKEDKPKEQEI
+268 KEQEI

-288 NGNNLQIKDDNSQ
+288 NGNNLQIKDENIQ

-315 QIIVNSEDRQN
+315 QIVVNSED
-326 IENQIETSVVLKDGL
+326 IENQIETSTVLKDSL
-341 NFENILIVEDEVAN
+341 NSENILIVEDEVAN
-355 SDAIKNETVKNE
+355 IDAIKNETVKNE
-367 NNLNSQ
+367 NNLNSE

>member
-1 MANLVDIFTQSSGLK
+1 MANLVDIFTQTSGLK

-46 IENSSAQNTNSKIVS
+46 IENSSTQNTNSKIVS
-61 QNITSNLEKSP
+61 QNSTSNLEKSP
-72 LDAEVIE
+72 LDGEVLEID
-79 VNTKLIDE
+79 TKLS
-87 GLDSEAINLD
+87 GEAIEFETINLD

-104 VIKDLSKNITN
+104 VIKDLSKNVTN
-115 ELNKDNTKKDEIKEP
+115 DLNNDNTKKDEAKEP
-130 TKNIQNSI
+130 VKNIQNSL

-154 SNLEQVPKVEQI
+154 SNLEQVSKGEQI
-166 LSEPLENVDIV
+166 LSEPLKNLENVDIES
-177 NSDKSFIKSLDKV
+177 NDKTFIKSLDEV
-190 IEGLKNQ
+190 IEDLKSQ
-197 NNLEQKLDSE
+197 NNLEEKLDSS
-207 KIIISKDDKLVEI
+207 KIVISKDDKSVEI

-225 ILIEDING
+225 VLVKDING
-233 NSLKMEI
+233 NSL
-240 NSKDELKSALDEIM
+240 
-254 SRLSVIEQY
+254 
-263 STEKK
+263 
-268 EDEKPKEDKPKEQEI
+268 
-283 LIEDI
+283 
-288 NGNNLQIKDDNSQ
+288 QIKDENTKVVELVTSEKTQ
-301 NLDDVTLETTQNLS
+301 DVS
-315 QIIVNSEDRQN
+315 QIIVN
-326 IENQIETSVVLKDGL
+326 IENTQELENKIQTSTILKDSL
-341 NFENILIVEDEVAN
+341 NSENILIVQDEIVN
-355 SDAIKNETVKNE
+355 DEAIKNEVIKNE
-367 NNLNSQ
+367 NKVISENV
-373 NILIVENEVVKTEN
+373 LIIQDEAIKSEDVKINN
-387 NTKVDQ
+387 NTKVEQ
-393 KLSLMDQLIQT
+393 KLSLMDQLIQS

-410 TTKIEESATSNP
+410 TTKIEESDTSNP

-479 DLDANNL
+479 DLNANNL

-549 LDDKILDIQPN
+549 VDDKVLDIQPN

-679 QRDKRDSNTQ
+679 QKDKRDSNTQ

>member
-1 MANLVDIFTQSSGLK
+1 M
-16 GETTVL
+16 
-22 STSEDLPKD
+22 
-31 KPSLFDS
+31 
-38 LLKTSIED
+38 
-46 IENSSAQNTNSKIVS
+46 
-61 QNITSNLEKSP
+61 
-72 LDAEVIE
+72 
-79 VNTKLIDE
+79 
-87 GLDSEAINLD
+87 
-97 ENSNSEE
+97 
-104 VIKDLSKNITN
+104 
-115 ELNKDNTKKDEIKEP
+115 
-130 TKNIQNSI
+130 
-138 SSKNSLLDRL
+138 
-148 VLEVKN
+148 EVKN

-233 NSLKMEI
+233 N
-240 NSKDELKSALDEIM
+240 
-254 SRLSVIEQY
+254 
-263 STEKK
+263 
-268 EDEKPKEDKPKEQEI
+268 
-283 LIEDI
+283 
-288 NGNNLQIKDDNSQ
+288 NLQIKDENSQ

-326 IENQIETSVVLKDGL
+326 IENQIETSTVLKDSL

-355 SDAIKNETVKNE
+355 IDAIKNETVKNE
-367 NNLNSQ
+367 NKLNSE

-462 LKNASSIEDI
+462 LKNASTIEDI

-549 LDDKILDIQPN
+549 VDDKVLDIQPN

-689 EILRLKKENKDY
+689 EILKLKKENKDY

>member
-1 MANLVDIFTQSSGLK
+1 MANLVDIFTQSSCLK

-61 QNITSNLEKSP
+61 QNITSNLEKSS

-154 SNLEQVPKVEQI
+154 SNLEQVSKGEQI
-166 LSEPLENVDIV
+166 LSEPLKNLENVDIES
-177 NSDKSFIKSLDKV
+177 NDKTFIKSLDEV
-190 IEGLKNQ
+190 IEDLKSQ

-233 NSLKMEI
+233 N
-240 NSKDELKSALDEIM
+240 
-254 SRLSVIEQY
+254 
-263 STEKK
+263 
-268 EDEKPKEDKPKEQEI
+268 
-283 LIEDI
+283 
-288 NGNNLQIKDDNSQ
+288 NLQIKDENSQ
-301 NLDDVTLETTQNLS
+301 NLDDLTLETTQNLS
-315 QIIVNSEDRQN
+315 QIVVNSED
-326 IENQIETSVVLKDGL
+326 IENQIETSTVLKDSL

-689 EILRLKKENKDY
+689 EILKLKKENKDY

>member
-87 GLDSEAINLD
+87 GLDSQAINLD

-154 SNLEQVPKVEQI
+154 SNLEQVPKGEQI
-166 LSEPLENVDIV
+166 LSEPLKNLENVDIES
-177 NSDKSFIKSLDKV
+177 NDKTFIKSLDEV
-190 IEGLKNQ
+190 IEDLKSQ

-233 NSLKMEI
+233 N
-240 NSKDELKSALDEIM
+240 
-254 SRLSVIEQY
+254 
-263 STEKK
+263 
-268 EDEKPKEDKPKEQEI
+268 
-283 LIEDI
+283 
-288 NGNNLQIKDDNSQ
+288 NLQIKDENSQ
-301 NLDDVTLETTQNLS
+301 NLDDVNLETTQNLS

-326 IENQIETSVVLKDGL
+326 IENQIETSTVLKDSL

-410 TTKIEESATSNP
+410 TAKIEESATSNP

-689 EILRLKKENKDY
+689 EILKLKKENKDY

>member
-87 GLDSEAINLD
+87 GLDSQAINLD

-220 IKEQE
+220 MKEQE
-225 ILIEDING
+225 IL
-233 NSLKMEI
+233 
-240 NSKDELKSALDEIM
+240 
-254 SRLSVIEQY
+254 V
-263 STEKK
+263 
-268 EDEKPKEDKPKEQEI
+268 
-283 LIEDI
+283 EDI
-288 NGNNLQIKDDNSQ
+288 NGNNLQIKDENSQ

-689 EILRLKKENKDY
+689 EILKLKKENKDY

>member
-1 MANLVDIFTQSSGLK
+1 MNSSIEYIANFKTSLDPYNGITIL
-16 GETTVL
+16 
-22 STSEDLPKD
+22 SEDLPKD

-233 NSLKMEI
+233 N
-240 NSKDELKSALDEIM
+240 
-254 SRLSVIEQY
+254 
-263 STEKK
+263 
-268 EDEKPKEDKPKEQEI
+268 
-283 LIEDI
+283 
-288 NGNNLQIKDDNSQ
+288 NLQIKDENSQ
-301 NLDDVTLETTQNLS
+301 NLDDVNLETTQNLS

-326 IENQIETSVVLKDGL
+326 IENQIETSTVLKDSL
-341 NFENILIVEDEVAN
+341 NFENILIVEDEVVK

-367 NNLNSQ
+367 NKLNSQ

-689 EILRLKKENKDY
+689 EILKLKKENKDY

>member
-46 IENSSAQNTNSKIVS
+46 IENSSTQNTNSKIVS
-61 QNITSNLEKSP
+61 QNSTSNLEKSP

-104 VIKDLSKNITN
+104 VIKDLSKKITN
-115 ELNKDNTKKDEIKEP
+115 DLNNDNTKKDEAKEP
-130 TKNIQNSI
+130 VKNIQNSL

-154 SNLEQVPKVEQI
+154 SNLEQVSKGEQI
-166 LSEPLENVDIV
+166 LSEPLKNLENVDIES
-177 NSDKSFIKSLDKV
+177 NDKTFIKSLDEV
-190 IEGLKNQ
+190 IEDLKSQ
-197 NNLEQKLDSE
+197 NNLEEKLDSS
-207 KIIISKDDKLVEI
+207 KIVISKDDKSVEI
-220 IKEQE
+220 I
-225 ILIEDING
+225 
-233 NSLKMEI
+233 
-240 NSKDELKSALDEIM
+240 
-254 SRLSVIEQY
+254 
-263 STEKK
+263 
-268 EDEKPKEDKPKEQEI
+268 KEQEI

-288 NGNNLQIKDDNSQ
+288 NGNNLQIKDENSQ
-301 NLDDVTLETTQNLS
+301 NLDDVNLETTQNLS
-315 QIIVNSEDRQN
+315 QIIVNNEDRQN
-326 IENQIETSVVLKDGL
+326 IENQIETSTVLKDGL

-462 LKNASSIEDI
+462 LKNASGIEDI

-479 DLDANNL
+479 DLNANNL
-486 EVEQNISSESLND
+486 EVEQNISSENLTD

>member
-61 QNITSNLEKSP
+61 QNITSNLEKSS

-154 SNLEQVPKVEQI
+154 SNLEQVPKGEQI
-166 LSEPLENVDIV
+166 LSEPLKNLENVDIES
-177 NSDKSFIKSLDKV
+177 NDKTFIKSLDKV
-190 IEGLKNQ
+190 IEDLKSQ

-225 ILIEDING
+225 IL
-233 NSLKMEI
+233 
-240 NSKDELKSALDEIM
+240 
-254 SRLSVIEQY
+254 V
-263 STEKK
+263 
-268 EDEKPKEDKPKEQEI
+268 
-283 LIEDI
+283 EDI
-288 NGNNLQIKDDNSQ
+288 NGNNLQIKDENSQ
-301 NLDDVTLETTQNLS
+301 NLDDLTLETTQNLS

-326 IENQIETSVVLKDGL
+326 IENQIETSTVLKDSL

-462 LKNASSIEDI
+462 LKNASTIEDI

-689 EILRLKKENKDY
+689 EILKLKKENKDY

>member
-61 QNITSNLEKSP
+61 QNITSNLENSS
-72 LDAEVIE
+72 LESEVIE

-87 GLDSEAINLD
+87 SLDSQAINLD

-166 LSEPLENVDIV
+166 LSEPLKNLENVDIE
-177 NSDKSFIKSLDKV
+177 NNDKTFIKSLDEV
-190 IEGLKNQ
+190 IEDLKSQ

-225 ILIEDING
+225 IL
-233 NSLKMEI
+233 
-240 NSKDELKSALDEIM
+240 
-254 SRLSVIEQY
+254 
-263 STEKK
+263 T
-268 EDEKPKEDKPKEQEI
+268 
-283 LIEDI
+283 EDI
-288 NGNNLQIKDDNSQ
+288 NGNNLQIKDENSQ
-301 NLDDVTLETTQNLS
+301 NLDDVNLETTQNLS

-341 NFENILIVEDEVAN
+341 NFENILIVEDEVANSDAIKNETVKNENNLNSQNILIVEDEVAN

-436 SNIFLAEQKN
+436 SNIFLADQKN

-689 EILRLKKENKDY
+689 EILKLKKENKDY

>member
-61 QNITSNLEKSP
+61 QNITSNLEKSS

-197 NNLEQKLDSE
+197 NNLEEKLDNS
-207 KIIISKDDKLVEI
+207 KIVISKDDKLVEI

-233 NSLKMEI
+233 N
-240 NSKDELKSALDEIM
+240 
-254 SRLSVIEQY
+254 
-263 STEKK
+263 
-268 EDEKPKEDKPKEQEI
+268 
-283 LIEDI
+283 
-288 NGNNLQIKDDNSQ
+288 NLQIKDENSQ
-301 NLDDVTLETTQNLS
+301 NLDDVNLETTQNLS

-326 IENQIETSVVLKDGL
+326 IENQIETSTVLKDSL
-341 NFENILIVEDEVAN
+341 NFENILIVEGEVAN

>member
-46 IENSSAQNTNSKIVS
+46 IENSSTQNTNSKIVS
-61 QNITSNLEKSP
+61 QNSTSNLEKSP
-72 LDAEVIE
+72 LDGEVLEID
-79 VNTKLIDE
+79 TKLS
-87 GLDSEAINLD
+87 GEAIEFETINLD

-104 VIKDLSKNITN
+104 VIKDLSKNVTN
-115 ELNKDNTKKDEIKEP
+115 DLNNDNTKKDEAKEP
-130 TKNIQNSI
+130 VKNIQNSL

-154 SNLEQVPKVEQI
+154 SNLEQVSKGEQI

-177 NSDKSFIKSLDKV
+177 NSDKTFIKSLDKV

-233 NSLKMEI
+233 N
-240 NSKDELKSALDEIM
+240 
-254 SRLSVIEQY
+254 
-263 STEKK
+263 
-268 EDEKPKEDKPKEQEI
+268 
-283 LIEDI
+283 
-288 NGNNLQIKDDNSQ
+288 NLQIKDDNSQ
-301 NLDDVTLETTQNLS
+301 NLDDITLETTQNLS

-326 IENQIETSVVLKDGL
+326 IENQIETSTVLKDSL

-355 SDAIKNETVKNE
+355 SDAIKNEVIKNE
-367 NNLNSQ
+367 NKVISENV
-373 NILIVENEVVKTEN
+373 LIIQDEAIKSEDVKINN

-422 QSVEQINKNSKDVA
+422 QSAEQINKNSKDVA

-689 EILRLKKENKDY
+689 EILKLKKENKDY

>member
-233 NSLKMEI
+233 N
-240 NSKDELKSALDEIM
+240 
-254 SRLSVIEQY
+254 
-263 STEKK
+263 
-268 EDEKPKEDKPKEQEI
+268 
-283 LIEDI
+283 
-288 NGNNLQIKDDNSQ
+288 NLQIKDENSQ
-301 NLDDVTLETTQNLS
+301 NLDDVNLETTQNLS

-326 IENQIETSVVLKDGL
+326 IENQIETSTVLKDSL

-462 LKNASSIEDI
+462 LKNASTIEDI

-689 EILRLKKENKDY
+689 EILRLKEENKDY

>member
-115 ELNKDNTKKDEIKEP
+115 ELSKDNTKKDEIKEP

-233 NSLKMEI
+233 N
-240 NSKDELKSALDEIM
+240 
-254 SRLSVIEQY
+254 
-263 STEKK
+263 
-268 EDEKPKEDKPKEQEI
+268 
-283 LIEDI
+283 
-288 NGNNLQIKDDNSQ
+288 NLQIKDENSQ

-326 IENQIETSVVLKDGL
+326 IENQIETSTVLKDSL

-422 QSVEQINKNSKDVA
+422 QSVEQINKNSKEVA

-689 EILRLKKENKDY
+689 EILKLKKENKDY